1 MVGLEYMIVVKILI
15 FGIRRKIM
23 SSFNIEDAGFT
34 LGVNVKITK
43 RDRMTGQI
51 LEERKGHNRCL
62 KTQLMRT
69 C

>member
-1 MVGLEYMIVVKILI
+1 
-15 FGIRRKIM
+15 M

-43 RDRMTGQI
+43 RDRMTGQV

-62 KTQLMRT
+62 KTQLMRISKMVKWWI
-69 C
+69 